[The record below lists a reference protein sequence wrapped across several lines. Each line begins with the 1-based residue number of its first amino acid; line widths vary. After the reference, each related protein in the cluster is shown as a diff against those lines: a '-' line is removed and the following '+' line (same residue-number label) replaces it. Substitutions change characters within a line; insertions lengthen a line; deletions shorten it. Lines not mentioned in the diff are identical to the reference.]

1 MIAVKEFG
9 GGMVLLLMLVVE
21 EEVVVAVEEE
31 ARPPI
36 RVLRFEENNTPSRCY
51 QPIEEIISFPLI

>member
-1 MIAVKEFG
+1 
-9 GGMVLLLMLVVE
+9 MVLLLMLVV